1 MDKDLILIVGA
12 VLIAAVVLHGAWLAY
27 RNRAQE
33 FPVRPLL
40 GNDDD
45 AEEAPK
51 GDYGDGILS
60 QPRVSNAAPAQE
72 ALVLQQAPM
81 VADTELDAELNPVP
95 GAAAR
100 APRSGGA
107 RPIAATAA
115 PPSPGASAI
124 VPDPPPRAGARAA
137 ARPAVGAKPATRR
150 AESRTAPSSRRGNGK
165 PRPATSAAETEIFAI
180 NVLARN
186 GGRFT
191 GTELLDAFDRHGLKY
206 RDRNIFHR
214 LDAGTNEVRFSV
226 ANAVEPGYFDLAD
239 IDTLRT
245 PGVSLFFQLPGA
257 AQPAATFDD
266 MLSVARDIASTLGGD
281 LKDEKLSVLTGQTIS
296 HFRERIAEFSRKQMS
311 VRPPP
316 HG

>member
-12 VLIAAVVLHGAWLAY
+12 ALIAAVVLHGAWLAY

-40 GNDDD
+40 GNEDD
-45 AEEAPK
+45 AEEAK

-60 QPRVSNAAPAQE
+60 QPRLAGAAPAQE
-72 ALVLQQAPM
+72 TLALQEAPM
-81 VADTELDAELNPVP
+81 AADAELNAVP
-95 GAAAR
+95 SAAAG
-100 APRSGGA
+100 APRAAA
-107 RPIAATAA
+107 RPIAATEV
-115 PPSPGASAI
+115 PPSPGATAI

-137 ARPAVGAKPATRR
+137 ARPGAGAKPAARR
-150 AESRTAPSSRRGNGK
+150 AESRPTPSSRRGNGK
-165 PRPATSAAETEIFAI
+165 PRPATPAAEAEIFAI

-239 IDTLRT
+239 IETLRT
-245 PGVSLFFQLPGA
+245 PGVSFFFQLPGA